1 MSYAPMTKG
10 RRPRLSRRSRDLMDG
25 RIEQARRALAAHAEP
40 TQDYA
45 AVDMICNLLHHLRE
59 EFGMPPERALEAA
72 MHHYEEEIAGRD

>member
-25 RIEQARRALAAHAEP
+25 RIELGNRAAELHEEP

-45 AVDMICNLLHHLRE
+45 ATDMICNLLHYLRE
-59 EFGMPPERALEAA
+59 EFGMPPEHALETA